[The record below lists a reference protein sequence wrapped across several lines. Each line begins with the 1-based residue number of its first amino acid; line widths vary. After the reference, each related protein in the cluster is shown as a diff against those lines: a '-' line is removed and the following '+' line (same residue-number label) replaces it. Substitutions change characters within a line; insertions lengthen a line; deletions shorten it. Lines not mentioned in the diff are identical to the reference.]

1 MIGVLAIALG
11 ITFLIGILGA
21 FYRSRVLPRIASIIR
36 IYPLYRYYLSGDSL
50 SYSIDLHNGVY
61 FRLAFDSLSAF
72 LTLLIILVLPFVLSL
87 DESKLIGEAIIA
99 EAALIGVFLARDAVL
114 MMIFR
119 EISLIAVLLMV
130 YRVASARTAMM
141 YLAFAQTGALLALIT
156 IFYAFFHVGSAS
168 FEALK
173 GFDMP
178 KKYALAAV
186 LGFGI
191 EVPLRPLHVRFIR
204 AIRESNIATATT
216 LMFRNGIFG
225 LFRLLALFPA
235 IAERKYLIFRRGTI
249 SAFYAYLSA
258 FGTPKI
264 RELVA
269 YLAMGHMSFA
279 FIGLPLKNLAT
290 AGALYYMAVHPLI
303 LAPLIMLY
311 TVTKKLFGTEDL
323 LAIKDRQHKPI
334 YGFSLAI
341 ALLLAASLP
350 VSAGFVGEILVI
362 VGFMAYGV
370 KAIIPVFAPV
380 ILMAVAVYYIRE
392 VLYGPK
398 AEEGVEMSKKDA
410 ILILLIAAIAFAIVI
425 RSEPIVG
432 IKEVIT
438 NV

>member
-11 ITFLIGILGA
+11 LSFLIGIIGA
-21 FYRSRVLPRIASIIR
+21 FYRSRILPRIVSLIR
-36 IYPLYRYYLSGDSL
+36 IYPLYAYYIRGDTL
-50 SYSIDLHNGVY
+50 SYVYDLHNGVY

-87 DESKLIGEAIIA
+87 DESRLIGEAILA
-99 EAALIGVFLARDAVL
+99 ESALLGVFLARDAVL

-168 FEALK
+168 FEALR

-178 KKYALAAV
+178 KNYALAAV
-186 LGFGI
+186 IGFGI

-225 LFRLLALFPA
+225 LFRLLALFPV
-235 IAERKYLIFRRGTI
+235 ISERKYLIFRRGTV

-258 FGTPKI
+258 FGASKI

-279 FIGLPLKNLAT
+279 FIGLPLRNLAT
-290 AGALYYMAVHPLI
+290 AGALYYMSIHPLI

-311 TVTKKLFGTEDL
+311 AVTLRLFGTEDL
-323 LAIKDRQHKPI
+323 LEIKEYQHKPI
-334 YGFSLAI
+334 YAFSLAI
-341 ALLLAASLP
+341 ALLLAASVP
-350 VSAGFVGEILVI
+350 VSAGFLGEILVI
-362 VGFMAYGV
+362 VGFMSYGI
-370 KAIIPVFAPV
+370 KAIIPAFAPV
-380 ILMAVAVYYIRE
+380 ILISVAVYYIRE

-398 AEEGVEMSKKDA
+398 AEEGVEMSKAEA
-410 ILILLIAAIAFAIVI
+410 ILVLLIASIAFAIVL

-432 IKEVIT
+432 IKGVIP